1 VTVREE
7 LALVRKIF
15 LLTAAMAVVIALIAA
30 LPAGAQTRYH
40 TRAEALL
47 LSDASGSAASP
58 DAELLRIY
66 QPVLVRHPAEL
77 FQPTKIQSFVAD
89 SELERF
95 TGTSASQLP
104 LDRYWTVVD
113 PHPGPGELPPSTPG
127 VFYRL
132 NQVGCSPGATLAD
145 ESCYANAWASGSG
158 GDAVYGRVVRI
169 ADRIVLQYWL
179 FYYDDALLLPP
190 TPFGIFWQSH
200 EGDWEV
206 VNVVLDQT
214 GQPLEAA
221 YSQHCTGERMPW
233 ARVEK
238 SPADSTHAVVYV
250 ALGSHAN
257 YFSPGAGALGLIPIP
272 ASCIP
277 AAVRSVLPSLPFLK
291 VVDQVLGRSA
301 GGQVVGPPGTSVEPA
316 TIHPIDGQAWSS
328 FGGFWGESEY
338 FSTPIPLGPLP
349 AGAFPL
355 AVAPASPANQAE
367 WNPQVILSWPAAP

>member
-1 VTVREE
+1 M
-7 LALVRKIF
+7 VRKIF
-15 LLTAAMAVVIALIAA
+15 LLAAMATVIALTGVVPAA
-30 LPAGAQTRYH
+30 AQTRYG
-40 TRAEALL
+40 TRAEAHL
-47 LSDASGSAASP
+47 LSDPSASAALP

-66 QPVLVRHPAEL
+66 QPVLVMHPAEL
-77 FQPTKIQSFVAD
+77 FQPTKIQSFVTD
-89 SELERF
+89 SDLERF
-95 TGTSASQLP
+95 TGASPSQLP

-113 PHPGPGELPPSTPG
+113 LHPGPGELPPATPG

-132 NQVGCSPGATLAD
+132 NQVGCTPGAALAD
-145 ESCYANAWASGSG
+145 EACYANAWASGSG
-158 GDAVYGRVVRI
+158 GDAYYGRVART

-206 VNVVLDQT
+206 VNVVLDQNQ
-214 GQPLEAA
+214 QPLEAA

-233 ARVEK
+233 AQVEK
-238 SPADSTHAVVYV
+238 SPADSTHPVVYV

-257 YFSPGAGALGLIPIP
+257 YFSAGAGALGLIPIP

-291 VVDQVLGRSA
+291 VDDQVLG
-301 GGQVVGPPGTSVEPA
+301 GGAVVGPPGTGAEPA
-316 TIHPIDGQAWSS
+316 TMHAIDGQAWST

-355 AVAPASPANQAE
+355 GVAPASPANQPQ
-367 WNPQVILSWPAAP
+367 WNPQVILSWPAGP

>member
-1 VTVREE
+1 M
-7 LALVRKIF
+7 LRKIF
-15 LLTAAMAVVIALIAA
+15 LLTAAMAAVIALTAV
-30 LPAGAQTRYH
+30 PAGAQPSYGA
-40 TRAEALL
+40 RAEAR
-47 LSDASGSAASP
+47 LSTIASASAASP
-58 DAELLRIY
+58 DAELLRVY
-66 QPVLVRHPAEL
+66 QPVLVLHPAEL
-77 FQPTKIQSFVAD
+77 FQPTKIQSFVTD
-89 SELERF
+89 SQLERF

-113 PHPGPGELPPSTPG
+113 AQPGPGEMPASTPG

-132 NQVGCSPGATLAD
+132 NQVGCTPGATLAD

-158 GDAVYGRVVRI
+158 GDAVYGRVART

-206 VNVVLDQT
+206 VNVVLDQNE
-214 GQPLEAA
+214 QPLEAA
-221 YSQHCTGERMPW
+221 YSQHCSGERMPW
-233 ARVEK
+233 AQVGK
-238 SPADSTHAVVYV
+238 SPGDSTHPVVYV

-257 YFSPGAGALGLIPIP
+257 YFSPGAGALGLIPIR

-291 VVDQVLGRSA
+291 VDDQVLGRSA
-301 GGQVVGPPGTSVEPA
+301 GSQVVGPPGTGVEPA
-316 TIHPIDGQAWSS
+316 TIHAIDGQAWSM

-338 FSTPIPLGPLP
+338 FSTPILLGPLP

-355 AVAPASPANQAE
+355 GVAPASPANQAD
-367 WNPQVILSWPAAP
+367 WDPQVILSWPAAP

>member
-1 VTVREE
+1 MVREE
-7 LALVRKIF
+7 LAMLRKMF
-15 LLTAAMAVVIALIAA
+15 LLAAAMAVVIALTAV
-30 LPAGAQTRYH
+30 LPAGAQTNSDKRV
-40 TRAEALL
+40 RAY
-47 LSDASGSAASP
+47 LSDGSSFPAASP
-58 DAELLRIY
+58 DGELLRMY
-66 QPVLVRHPAEL
+66 QPVLVLHPAES
-77 FQPTKIQSFVAD
+77 FQPTKIQSFVTDA
-89 SELERF
+89 ELERF
-95 TGTSASQLP
+95 TGTGPSQLP

-113 PHPGPGELPPSTPG
+113 PHPGPGELPTSTPG

-132 NQVGCSPGATLAD
+132 NQVGCSPGGTLAD
-145 ESCYANAWASGSG
+145 EACYANAWASESG
-158 GDAVYGRVVRI
+158 GDAYYGRAART

-206 VNVVLDQT
+206 VNVVLDQN

-233 ARVEK
+233 GQVEK
-238 SPADSTHAVVYV
+238 SPADSTHPVVYV

-277 AAVRSVLPSLPFLK
+277 AAVRSVLPSLPFLR
-291 VVDQVLGRSA
+291 VDDQVLGRSA
-301 GGQVVGPPGTSVEPA
+301 GGDVVGPLGTGVEPA
-316 TIHPIDGQAWSS
+316 TIHRIDGTTWST

-355 AVAPASPANQAE
+355 GVAPASPANQSE
-367 WNPQVILSWPAAP
+367 WSPQVILSWPAGP

>member
-1 VTVREE
+1 M
-7 LALVRKIF
+7 LRKIF
-15 LLTAAMAVVIALIAA
+15 LFTVAVAAVIALTAV
-30 LPAGAQTRYH
+30 LPAGAQTSYD
-40 TRAEALL
+40 TRAEARL
-47 LSDASGSAASP
+47 LSDASASAASP

-66 QPVLVRHPAEL
+66 QPVLVLHPGES
-77 FQPTKIQSFVAD
+77 FQPTKIQSFVTD

-95 TGTSASQLP
+95 TGTSPAQLP

-113 PHPGPGELPPSTPG
+113 PHPGPGDLPPSTPG

-132 NQVGCSPGATLAD
+132 NQVGCSAGAPLAD
-145 ESCYANAWASGSG
+145 ETCYTNAWASGSG
-158 GDAVYGRVVRI
+158 GDAVYGRVART

-206 VNVVLDQT
+206 VNVVLDRNE
-214 GQPLEAA
+214 QPLEAA

-233 ARVEK
+233 AQVEK
-238 SPADSTHAVVYV
+238 SPADSTHPVAYV

-291 VVDQVLGRSA
+291 LDDQVLA
-301 GGQVVGPPGTSVEPA
+301 GGAVVGPPGTGVEPA
-316 TIHPIDGQAWSS
+316 TIHAIDGQVWST

-355 AVAPASPANQAE
+355 GVAPASPANQPQ
-367 WNPQVILSWPAAP
+367 WNPQVILSWPTAP

>member
-1 VTVREE
+1 MF
-7 LALVRKIF
+7 RKISLF
-15 LLTAAMAVVIALIAA
+15 MAAIAAVIALTAVPPVGA
-30 LPAGAQTRYH
+30 QAEFAKRAGAHLSARSS
-40 TRAEALL
+40 LL
-47 LSDASGSAASP
+47 AASP
-58 DAELLRIY
+58 DAELLRLY
-66 QPVLVRHPAEL
+66 QPVLVLHPAEL

-95 TGTSASQLP
+95 TGTNASQLP

-113 PHPGPGELPPSTPG
+113 PQPGPGELPASTPG

-132 NQVGCSPGATLAD
+132 NQVGCSPAATLAG
-145 ESCYANAWASGSG
+145 ETCYANAWASGNG
-158 GDAVYGRVVRI
+158 GDAVYGRLART

-179 FYYDDALLLPP
+179 FYYDDSLLLPP

-206 VNVVLDQT
+206 VNVVLDQNE
-214 GQPLEAA
+214 QPLEAA

-233 ARVEK
+233 AQVEK
-238 SPADSTHAVVYV
+238 SPADSTHPVVYV

-257 YFSPGAGALGLIPIP
+257 YFTPGAGPLGLIPIP

-291 VVDQVLGRSA
+291 VDDQVLGRSA
-301 GGQVVGPPGTSVEPA
+301 GGAAVGPPGGTGVEPA
-316 TIHPIDGQAWSS
+316 TIHPIEGTAWST

-338 FSTPIPLGPLP
+338 FSTPIPLGPFP

-355 AVAPASPANQAE
+355 GVAPASPANQPQ